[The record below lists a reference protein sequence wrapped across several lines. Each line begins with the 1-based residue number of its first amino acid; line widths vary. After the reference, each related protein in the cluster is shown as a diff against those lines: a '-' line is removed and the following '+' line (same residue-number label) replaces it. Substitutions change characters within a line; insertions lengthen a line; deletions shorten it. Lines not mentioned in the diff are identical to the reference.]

1 MSAYPRAV
9 AAGWFPIATS
19 RKLGN
24 KPLAR
29 MLMDTPLVVFR
40 GESGAAVLLD
50 SCPHRNVALSAGR
63 MRGNDI
69 ECPYH
74 GWRFAGDGRC
84 TATPGAINPATQRAR
99 AMPVVEQAGL
109 IWTTLGTDAF
119 PSLPPIITAPGF
131 DQFWWEIPTSRA
143 GLADAVENLLD
154 PAHPHFLHA
163 GIVRSAKIRRPVE
176 VTVRVQPNCAEA
188 IYVENT
194 RASGWMPRLLEGV
207 RTIGIGRFMP
217 PSTAQLIFEG
227 PTETRLAISVF
238 FTPETTTSVRP
249 FAHFATPRRLAPA
262 FVKRA
267 LLIAFHFPVLLQ
279 DQRMLQKQSDNIV
292 RLNRTH
298 YALGPLD
305 PLRPAITALMAGD
318 ILNSSEQNLTLYL

>member
-1 MSAYPRAV
+1 MSAYPHAV

-63 MRGNDI
+63 VRGNDI

-131 DQFWWEIPTSRA
+131 DQFWWEIPSSRA

-194 RASGWMPRLLEGV
+194 RAAAWMPRLLEGV

-227 PTETRLAISVF
+227 PTGIRLAISVF
-238 FTPETTTSVRP
+238 FTPETVTSMRP

-262 FVKRA
+262 IVKRA

-279 DQRMLQKQSDNIV
+279 DQRMLRNQTDNIA
-292 RLNRTH
+292 RLNRAH

-318 ILNSSEQNLTLYL
+318 ILNSSEQTFTLYL

>member
-63 MRGNDI
+63 VRGNDI

-99 AMPVVEQAGL
+99 AMPVVERAGL

-131 DQFWWEIPTSRA
+131 DQFWWEIPSSRA

-194 RASGWMPRLLEGV
+194 RAAAWMPRLLEGV

-227 PTETRLAISVF
+227 PTGIRLAISVF
-238 FTPETTTSVRP
+238 FTPETATSVRP
-249 FAHFATPRRLAPA
+249 FAHFATPRRLAPEI
-262 FVKRA
+262 VKRA

-279 DQRMLQKQSDNIV
+279 DQRMLRKQTDNIA
-292 RLNRTH
+292 RLNRAH

-318 ILNSSEQNLTLYL
+318 ILNSSEQTRTLYL